1 MLYAVECMGRGGPAA
16 CAQRHVALTSDSAES
31 AQALAEAAAHQ
42 ARQEADLQEAQQVLA
57 RFTGNNS
64 SARWASVQTRPV
76 ATYAFAHY
84 RFCSRCKVESF

>member
-1 MLYAVECMGRGGPAA
+1 MGSDGAAA

-57 RFTGNNS
+57 RFTAKNS
-64 SARWASVQTRPV
+64 A
-76 ATYAFAHY
+76 
-84 RFCSRCKVESF
+84 K